1 MVLAGGKSQRL
12 GQDKRWL
19 RFNGQPLLRHVV
31 ETLRPLVQ
39 EVIVVTQTPE
49 ELGDWGIRR
58 VTDVY
63 AGLGVLAG
71 LHAGLAAATAASWA
85 LVVAADLPFL
95 QPALLQAL
103 QARSTLSPAD
113 ALVPRWRGYPEP
125 LVALYRP
132 ATCAPAAERLLLD
145 GRRRISDLYAVVQVE
160 YFPEDEVVRWDPEGR
175 SFFNVNT
182 LSDWELAQA
191 LSQPK

>member
-1 MVLAGGKSQRL
+1 VVLAGGKSQGL

-39 EVIVVTQTPE
+39 DVIVVTQAPE
-49 ELGDWGIRR
+49 DLGNWGVRR

-63 AGLGVLAG
+63 AGMGVLAG
-71 LHAGLAAATAASWA
+71 LHAGLAATTAPWA
-85 LVVAADLPFL
+85 FVVAADLPFL

-103 QARSTLSPAD
+103 QARSAHTLAD

-132 ATCAPAAERLLLD
+132 ATCAPAAERLLLN
-145 GRRRISDLYAVVQVE
+145 GQRRISDLHAAVQVE
-160 YFPEDEVVRWDPEGR
+160 YLPEDEVARWDPEGR

-191 LSQPK
+191 LSQAK